1 MTGAYVVK
9 RQTKHS
15 EEFDPTKLHGSI
27 VAACLA
33 VRALEGEAH
42 LTAERVS
49 KHVIDWLTTK
59 TEVTTADIRRI
70 AAAHLTTYHPEAAY
84 MYEHHQLI
92 A

>member
-1 MTGAYVVK
+1 MIATHVVK

-15 EEFDPTKLHGSI
+15 EAFDPLKLHTSI

-33 VRALEGEAH
+33 VRAVEGEAH
-42 LTAERVS
+42 LTAQRVS
-49 KHVIDWLTTK
+49 RHVIDWLATK
-59 TEVTTADIRRI
+59 TEVTTADIRRV

-84 MYEHHQLI
+84 MYEHHLLI

>member
-1 MTGAYVVK
+1 MTDAYVLK

-15 EEFDPTKLHGSI
+15 EAFDPMKLHQSI

-42 LTAERVS
+42 VTAERVS
-49 KHVIDWLTTK
+49 RHVIDWLLTK
-59 TEVTTADIRRI
+59 TEVTSADIRRI
-70 AAAHLTTYHPEAAY
+70 AATHLHTYHPEAAY
-84 MYEHHQLI
+84 MYEHHLLI